1 MNKEIKFFRDIKKIT
16 RENRRIFSE
25 VNKVFVTCQIIFFI
39 LDIRNPMGTW
49 PSFLTQKDKYKSKK
63 ILIILNKCDLIPFNI
78 AENWIR
84 VLSKHFLVFGFFCK
98 DKNENEKKKV
108 LRVIRQIKKQFF
120 PRKKT
125 ILAGVIGYPNVGKS
139 SFINSL
145 IGKKSLSESCIPGE
159 TKLWQFLKLSKNIFL
174 IDSPG
179 TISGEEA
186 SGEWGI
192 LKGTIKVEKTGEISK
207 EILDTVH
214 KIIGDSMKKKLKNFD
229 QRKDLLL
236 KGGKHNH
243 TLNNYMLIQSFLSG
257 NFPWFSPI
265 PKRSKSK
272 YKFIN
277 VYKWKY
283 SNI

>member
-1 MNKEIKFFRDIKKIT
+1 MSKEIRFFRNIKKIT
-16 RENRRIFSE
+16 RESRRIFSE
-25 VNKVFVTCQIIFFI
+25 VKKVFVTCQIIFFI
-39 LDIRNPMGTW
+39 LDVRNPLGTW

-84 VLSKHFLVFGFFCK
+84 LLSKHFLVFGFFCR
-98 DKNENEKKKV
+98 DKNETEKKKV

-120 PRKKT
+120 AGKKT

-179 TISGEEA
+179 TICGEEM

-192 LKGTIKVEKTGEISK
+192 LKGTIKIEKNGEITR

-214 KIIGDSMKKKLKNFD
+214 KILGDNRMLKLRNLD
-229 QRKDLLL
+229 QKKDLLL

-243 TLNNYMLIQSFLSG
+243 ALNNYMVIQSFVSG
-257 NFPWFSPI
+257 SFPWFSPI
-265 PKRSKSK
+265 PARSKTKFNFK
-272 YKFIN
+272 Y

-283 SNI
+283 SSF

>member
-1 MNKEIKFFRDIKKIT
+1 MNKEIKSFRDIKKIT

>member
-1 MNKEIKFFRDIKKIT
+1 MGKEEKFFRDIKKRT
-16 RENRRIFSE
+16 RESRRIFSE
-25 VNKVFVTCQIIFFI
+25 VKKVFVTCQIIFFI
-39 LDIRNPMGTW
+39 LDVRNPLGTW

-84 VLSKHFLVFGFFCK
+84 LLSKHFLVFGFFCR
-98 DKNENEKKKV
+98 DKNETEKKKV

-120 PRKKT
+120 AGKKT

-179 TISGEEA
+179 TISGEEM

-192 LKGTIKVEKTGEISK
+192 LKGTIKIEKTGEITK
-207 EILDTVH
+207 EILDTVL
-214 KIIGDSMKKKLKNFD
+214 KISGDNRRKKLKNFD
-229 QRKDLLL
+229 QKKDLLL
-236 KGGKHNH
+236 RGGKHNDI
-243 TLNNYMLIQSFLSG
+243 LNNYMVIKSFLSG
-257 NFPWFSPI
+257 GIPWFSPI
-265 PKRSKSK
+265 PIRSKSK
-272 YKFIN
+272 YKFIS
-277 VYKWKY
+277 VYNWKY
-283 SNI
+283 SLF